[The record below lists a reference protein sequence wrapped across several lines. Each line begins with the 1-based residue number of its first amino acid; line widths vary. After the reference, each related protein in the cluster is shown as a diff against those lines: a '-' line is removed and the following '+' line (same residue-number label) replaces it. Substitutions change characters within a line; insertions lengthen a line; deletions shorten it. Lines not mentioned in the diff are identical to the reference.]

1 MRPTVIAS
9 VIVAALPLAAL
20 GCGLGTEGANDLSR
34 PVRCLSTAKDPKD
47 LGLRAARLRIVA
59 DSVKVTWTTDRPRHE
74 TAGYSIALTDDD
86 GFMRREL
93 SLFYVGEGLADVFD
107 GYLVAITDLDTGDDS
122 FPEDEPSVEGS
133 TVTMHFPRD
142 SIERE
147 GKPFAGWY
155 AGIDIGQEPKEDFC
169 PDPPPGERWPKP
181 LPLPAV
187 EE

>member
-1 MRPTVIAS
+1 M
-9 VIVAALPLAAL
+9 
-20 GCGLGTEGANDLSR
+20 
-34 PVRCLSTAKDPKD
+34 STAKDPKD

-59 DSVKVTWTTDRPRHE
+59 DSVKVTWTTDRPLHE
-74 TAGYSIALTDDD
+74 DRELYAIALTDDY

-107 GYLVAITDLDTGDDS
+107 CESPGRRQRPRHRRRHLS
-122 FPEDEPSVEGS
+122 PEEEPSVEGS
-133 TVTMHFPRD
+133 TVTMHFPRN

-155 AGIDIGQEPKEDFC
+155 ARIDIGPEPKEDFC

-181 LPLPAV
+181 LPASGRRGVKTEGQGFEPWKSLHP
-187 EE
+187 